1 MSTKLRYNDFN
12 LHQNT
17 VDGSEIP
24 RPPVEVGRF
33 SRYLQGFFTIQNG
46 GFILAGFLKPST
58 PGKVDVVLTPEELRV
73 EAPSELPI
81 FFLVNQMGQIRGFK
95 HFLFLEAQT
104 PSFFP
109 GFGVSSPSKHVFF
122 FFFELGDVDHDWGV

>member
-33 SRYLQGFFTIQNG
+33 SRYLQGFCTIQNG

-73 EAPSELPI
+73 EAPSESPH

-95 HFLFLEAQT
+95 NFYVWRHNRNPPNFSRDLV
-104 PSFFP
+104 FP
-109 GFGVSSPSKHVFF
+109 PHPKMSK
-122 FFFELGDVDHDWGV
+122 FFELGDVDRDWGV